1 MNIILSF
8 IMVMTMVKLSPK
20 LHLPFE
26 PWPVANLVKFNV
38 SIYYDCDEDDKE
50 NGDDDLLDY
59 DDDND

>member
-1 MNIILSF
+1 
-8 IMVMTMVKLSPK
+8 MVTTMVKLSPK

-50 NGDDDLLDY
+50 NDASKMMMICLIMMMTIM
-59 DDDND
+59 N